1 MENNKKSDI
10 LTVLENIDKMLQC
23 YTTMVNSIAGS
34 MQMFAIAIEAQSLAS
49 KLNLAAERWRYK
61 LPFKEA
67 CDVDFKFWRNRVVL
81 WLSNFYDVAFD
92 TDDSYEIDFF
102 VPQSDYFVDLYSL

>member
-10 LTVLENIDKMLQC
+10 LMILENIDKMLQC
-23 YTTMVNSIAGS
+23 YTTMVNDIAGS

-81 WLSNFYDVAFD
+81 WA
-92 TDDSYEIDFF
+92 
-102 VPQSDYFVDLYSL
+102 

>member
-23 YTTMVNSIAGS
+23 YTTMVNSIAGR
-34 MQMFAIAIEAQSLAS
+34 MQMLAIGIEAQSLAS

-67 CDVDFKFWRNRVVL
+67 CDVDFKL
-81 WLSNFYDVAFD
+81 WEEKIFAWFD
-92 TDDSYEIDFF
+92 AIEFF
-102 VPQSDYFVDLYSL
+102 ESFN